1 MIFLTI
7 RRCSVYESIGEFLK
21 LTITAA
27 HEIAYGPSTN
37 GNGCAMVM
45 ERFLRDLFRNKLN
58 RMGKSKHPYVV
69 VLKNSPS

>member
-45 ERFLRDLFRNKLN
+45 ERFLRDLL
-58 RMGKSKHPYVV
+58 
-69 VLKNSPS
+69 